1 MDDTE
6 KFDDKKFTEALQ
18 GEDAASA
25 GSFQAVLQ
33 GGNGSSGSGKGAAE
47 GSGPSGG
54 DGEANMRISAISATG
69 RKARLAR

>member
-25 GSFQAVLQ
+25 GRGGMVPQAAAKGRLKEAALPA
-33 GGNGSSGSGKGAAE
+33 GTGK
-47 GSGPSGG
+47 
-54 DGEANMRISAISATG
+54 ANMRISAISATG

>member
-33 GGNGSSGSGKGAAE
+33 GFTRLSTILVNLSSS
-47 GSGPSGG
+47 SLV
-54 DGEANMRISAISATG
+54 
-69 RKARLAR
+69 RLT

>member
-47 GSGPSGG
+47 GIGG
-54 DGEANMRISAISATG
+54 YVRGIIFIYEADE
-69 RKARLAR
+69 

>member
-33 GGNGSSGSGKGAAE
+33 GGNGSSGSGKGAAVPA
-47 GSGPSGG
+47 GTGK
-54 DGEANMRISAISATG
+54 ANMRISAISATG